1 LKVVLITGAMA
12 RAVLYAI
19 SQAADVDVNEMI
31 IRSVR
36 SAGHAF

>member
-1 LKVVLITGAMA
+1 
-12 RAVLYAI
+12 VLYAF
-19 SQAADVDVNEMI
+19 SQPDDVDVNEMI